1 VKIALLYDCLYPYSV
16 GGAERW
22 YRSLATR
29 LAQEDHEVTY
39 ITMRQWPRG
48 AEPDLPGVRVVAVG
62 PGMTLYVRGRR
73 RILPP
78 VVYGIG
84 VLAHLLVR
92 GRRYDVVHTASFPY
106 FSLLAAA
113 AARPLG
119 RYRLV
124 VDWIEIWTREYWREY
139 LGRVG
144 GWIGWRVQRLCARVP
159 HRAFAISQLS
169 AGRVVAEG
177 HAGEVTVL
185 PGLYGASPEPEPE
198 LERVAPV
205 VVFAGRHIPEKQ
217 VTAIVPAV
225 GRARKL
231 LPELRAEIY
240 GDGPDRPE
248 VLRQIAD
255 YGVQD
260 AVSAPGFVAG
270 ELVKESLRRALCLLL
285 PSRREGYGLVVIEA
299 AAVGTPAIVVRGPDN
314 AATELIA
321 EGENG
326 FVAES
331 ADPDELAGLI
341 ERIAEAGAALRRSTW
356 DWYQQ
361 NAKRLSLDSSLEL
374 VLRAYGE

>member
-39 ITMRQWPRG
+39 ITMRQWPSG
-48 AEPDLPGVRVVAVG
+48 TEPDLPGVHVVAVG
-62 PGMTLYVRGRR
+62 PGMPLYVSGRR

-78 VVYGIG
+78 VVYGMG

-139 LGRVG
+139 LGRIG

-169 AGRVVAEG
+169 ARRVAAEG

-185 PGLYGASPEPEPE
+185 QGLYGASGEPEPE

-205 VVFAGRHIPEKQ
+205 VVFAGRHIREKR

-225 GRARKL
+225 ARARKL

-240 GDGPDRPE
+240 GDGPDHPE

-255 YGVQD
+255 YGLEE

-314 AATELIA
+314 AATELVA

-374 VLRAYGE
+374 VLRAYKE

>member
-22 YRSLATR
+22 YRSLASR
-29 LAQEDHEVTY
+29 LAQGDHEVTY

-48 AEPDLPGVRVVAVG
+48 SEPDLPGVRVVSVG
-62 PGMTLYVRGRR
+62 PGMPLYVRGRR

-169 AGRVVAEG
+169 AQRVAAEG

-185 PGLYGASPEPEPE
+185 PGLYGGSAEPESE
-198 LERVAPV
+198 LERAAPV
-205 VVFAGRHIPEKQ
+205 VVFAGRHIPEKR

-225 GRARKL
+225 ARARKL

-255 YGVQD
+255 YGLQE
-260 AVSAPGFVAG
+260 AVSAPGFVAA

-314 AATELIA
+314 AATELLA

-331 ADPDELAGLI
+331 TDPDELAGLI
-341 ERIAEAGAALRRSTW
+341 ERIAAAGAALRRSTW